1 MLLPAVNFTGYRLIR
16 RTLLVV
22 METLA
27 THKTMYFKE
36 VDKSVVLILFL
47 SMSLDEKKSVNIT
60 YIIGSCSS

>member
-1 MLLPAVNFTGYRLIR
+1 
-16 RTLLVV
+16 

-27 THKTMYFKE
+27 TLKTMYFKE

-60 YIIGSCSS
+60 CIIGSCSS

>member
-1 MLLPAVNFTGYRLIR
+1 MLLQAVNFTGYFLIR

-36 VDKSVVLILFL
+36 VDKSVVSQYVIGG
-47 SMSLDEKKSVNIT
+47 KKVSKYHLYYRVL
-60 YIIGSCSS
+60 